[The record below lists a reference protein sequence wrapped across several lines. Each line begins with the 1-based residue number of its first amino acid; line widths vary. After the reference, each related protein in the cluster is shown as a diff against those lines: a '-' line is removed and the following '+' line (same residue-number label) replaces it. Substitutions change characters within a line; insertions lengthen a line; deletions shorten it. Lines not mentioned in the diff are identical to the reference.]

1 MDGAPSLRNK
11 HSFSQGTNVL
21 LDTNFLLLP
30 FQRRIDIFEE
40 IPKLIGRTVTFLVL
54 PQILQELQW
63 IELKGS
69 EKEKR
74 AARSSFDLIDLHCKI
89 VENMS
94 LPTPELDADTA
105 LLRYSAKTGALVATN
120 DSELRHELKKQ
131 GSRVIFLRKLAVL
144 ALTE

>member
-1 MDGAPSLRNK
+1 M
-11 HSFSQGTNVL
+11 TNVL

-40 IPKLIGRTVTFLVL
+40 IPKLLGRTVTFLVL
-54 PQILQELQW
+54 PQILQELKW

-74 AARSSFDLIDLHCKI
+74 AARSSKDLIDLHCEI
-89 VENMS
+89 VENVSILDM
-94 LPTPELDADTA
+94 DADTA

-120 DSELRHELKKQ
+120 DSDLRRELKKQ
-131 GSRVIFLRKLAVL
+131 GSRAIFLRKLAVL